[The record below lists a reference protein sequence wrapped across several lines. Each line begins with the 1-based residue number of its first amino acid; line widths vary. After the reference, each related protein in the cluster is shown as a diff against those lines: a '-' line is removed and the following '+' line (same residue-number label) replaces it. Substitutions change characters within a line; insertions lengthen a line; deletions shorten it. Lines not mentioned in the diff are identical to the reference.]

1 MIFPHYCLYIIFLG
15 HCLTLQLK
23 LNWHLVYGPGWPHA
37 CGNLLVSAYYFLA
50 LKTGAIMSRFILLLQ
65 SNAKDVVIYNE
76 YKLIPLSSTGWKVQD

>member
-1 MIFPHYCLYIIFLG
+1 MIFAHYCLYIIFLG
-15 HCLTLQLK
+15 HCLNLQLK

-37 CGNLLVSAYYFLA
+37 CGNLPVSAYYLLA